1 MGCRKSKSQSIFYHG
16 TGLPHVQ
23 QIWGKLMKPL
33 IHSLLIVMIFFSRI
47 NVVHT
52 QEIRINCTGNT
63 FTSNLIFPEE
73 RFKKI
78 ESKTFLI
85 KDNKISGRDI
95 CLTAN
100 QYSAYCHTPGIE
112 FTDTP
117 GRYISISTTLNRING
132 QIEEIVTDHQP
143 ISMFLQR
150 VPSAAPYLKGI
161 SEYTEEL
168 IFRGSCEQIKGQKF

>member
-1 MGCRKSKSQSIFYHG
+1 
-16 TGLPHVQ
+16 
-23 QIWGKLMKPL
+23 MKPL
-33 IHSLLIVMIFFSRI
+33 IRSLLIAMIYFGGI
-47 NVVHT
+47 NVTHA

-63 FTSNLIFPEE
+63 FTSNMIFPEE
-73 RFKKI
+73 KFKKI

-85 KDNKISGRDI
+85 KDNKISGLNI

-100 QYSAYCHTPGIE
+100 QYSAYCHTPRIE
-112 FTDTP
+112 FADTP
-117 GRYISISTTLNRING
+117 GRYISISTTLNRVNG

-143 ISMFLQR
+143 ISMLLQR

-168 IFRGSCEQIKGQKF
+168 IFRGTCEQIKGQKF